1 MPPTPVRKLDV
12 SRGSIADELRQ
23 AMAAGFQYYALR
35 TGCRLVAE
43 GVETEEEAV
52 ALRALGIDLGQGYL
66 FGRPERLSA

>member
-1 MPPTPVRKLDV
+1 
-12 SRGSIADELRQ
+12 
-23 AMAAGFQYYALR
+23 MAAGFQYYALR

-52 ALRALGIDLGQGYL
+52 ALQALGIDRGQGYL